1 MFTRQAFDKIIGKYL
16 FAAIIL
22 GAIGT
27 ELYAQH
33 NQDGSL
39 NAIDAFDQTRTA
51 SVGGINVFGD
61 GTSPYWIEHLVP
73 IFINQQETASLEFQ
87 VPGLRPAEIIEAEFF
102 YRTDGNMGFRQR
114 SMQLINGLLS
124 VDLEP
129 STIIGTQLQYF
140 VRISTLQHEQDI
152 LYPTQ
157 GMGKAGYI
165 EVPLVIDPT
174 AYSTNSG

>member
-1 MFTRQAFDKIIGKYL
+1 M
-16 FAAIIL
+16 
-22 GAIGT
+22 
-27 ELYAQH
+27 
-33 NQDGSL
+33 
-39 NAIDAFDQTRTA
+39 
-51 SVGGINVFGD
+51 
-61 GTSPYWIEHLVP
+61 
-73 IFINQQETASLEFQ
+73 EFQ
-87 VPGLRPAEIIEAEFF
+87 IPGLRPAEIIEAEFF

-114 SMQLINGLLS
+114 SLQLINGLLS

-174 AYSTNSG
+174 AYSTNSSHTLYQTTCVLLGTILRTGEKQKNKTKQKSMKSKDTDIS